1 MVPYGM
7 KGTKKVQDIFV
18 DEKVP
23 EHTRDGIPILVCG
36 DEIVWIPGYRIA
48 DRFAVRSNHAKSLR
62 IEVAR

>member
-1 MVPYGM
+1 M
-7 KGTKKVQDIFV
+7 